1 MSPEDDDIKL
11 FACIVLAV
19 CLTLAA
25 LYSLGM
31 IGGVIP

>member
-11 FACIVLAV
+11 FVCIVLAV

-25 LYSLGM
+25 LYSF
-31 IGGVIP
+31 GVLP

>member
-11 FACIVLAV
+11 FACIVMAV
-19 CLTLAA
+19 CLTLVV

-31 IGGVIP
+31 IGAVTP